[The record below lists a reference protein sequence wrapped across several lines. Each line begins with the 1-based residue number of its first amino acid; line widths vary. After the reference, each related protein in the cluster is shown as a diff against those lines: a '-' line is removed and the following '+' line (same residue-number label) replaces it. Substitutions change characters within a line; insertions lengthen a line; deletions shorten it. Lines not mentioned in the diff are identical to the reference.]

1 MMMMMMM
8 MSSARDADI
17 SRESF
22 QSSAR
27 HRFAAFAND
36 DKSARRCD
44 FLAIFQCLKS
54 ARRRLARV
62 KDATRDAT
70 SAAPSVSPPRAVL

>member
-1 MMMMMMM
+1 MMMM
-8 MSSARDADI
+8 MSSARDGRHF
-17 SRESF
+17 SRIVSIF
-22 QSSAR
+22 R
-27 HRFAAFAND
+27 AASIRAFCVSD

>member
-1 MMMMMMM
+1 MMM
-8 MSSARDADI
+8 MSSARDGRHF
-17 SRESF
+17 SRIDSIFRAASIRSF
-22 QSSAR
+22 CERRQVSAAL
-27 HRFAAFAND
+27 RFF
-36 DKSARRCD
+36 
-44 FLAIFQCLKS
+44 AIFQWLMKS